1 LAETDES
8 ASFMAKNPKSA
19 TADGGARGQPGGA
32 RTIEGA
38 AEEVKKKKPFNLIKY
53 FSEVRDEGRKVTW
66 TTWKETYIST
76 IMVLI
81 MVAVMSLFFFFVDQI
96 LRLGVQAILSL

>member
-1 LAETDES
+1 
-8 ASFMAKNPKSA
+8 MAKDKKPG
-19 TADGGARGQPGGA
+19 GGAA
-32 RTIEGA
+32 AATIEGS
-38 AEEVKKKKPFNLIKY
+38 AEEVKKKKPFNVFKY

-66 TTWKETYIST
+66 TSLKETRIST

-81 MVAVMSLFFFFVDQI
+81 MVAVMAAFFFLVDTL